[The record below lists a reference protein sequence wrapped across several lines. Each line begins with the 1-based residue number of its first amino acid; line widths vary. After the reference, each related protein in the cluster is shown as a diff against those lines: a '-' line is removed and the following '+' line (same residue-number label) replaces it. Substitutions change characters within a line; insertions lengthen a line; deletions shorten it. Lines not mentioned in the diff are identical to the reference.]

1 MVRKMSPVRGCLAAN
16 NTKGV
21 LEMSPSDRNGADP
34 EEWAE
39 DLLVR
44 EIPKTISFNASCSE
58 DPSSESAA

>member
-1 MVRKMSPVRGCLAAN
+1 
-16 NTKGV
+16 
-21 LEMSPSDRNGADP
+21 MSPSDRNGADP